1 MGKKKEN
8 ISRFNKKYEVEQY
21 LNDSDNEDDINHEN
35 DINNEEQ
42 KKNYMN
48 ETAIIIRQNILDYV
62 DNGGYSLA
70 EYLDIVNVENYLKFL
85 IDKC

>member
-8 ISRFNKKYEVEQY
+8 VSRFNKKYEVEQY
-21 LNDSDNEDDINHEN
+21 LNDSNSDDDINN
-35 DINNEEQ
+35 DDNINNEEQ
-42 KKNYMN
+42 KNIYMN